1 MSEINLSE
9 EQLAAV
15 ALARS
20 HRISIVTG
28 GPGTGKTATIKAIVA
43 AAQEAGLVQ
52 CMAPTGKAAKRMSEC
67 LDGMIATTIHRALG
81 FDPATGGFKHGATDP
96 LPGMTLIM
104 DEATMADLSLLAS
117 VLDAMRPEARIVFVG
132 DVDQLPS
139 VGPGTCFRDLIAS
152 GVVPVAR
159 LTKIYRQCEGSRIA
173 TNCRAINA
181 GEMPE
186 FEDAADS
193 FFCAAEPEEIWPQI
207 ESIYLDRIASFAYRA
222 EDVQVLTPQ
231 RKTDNGIDSLNLRL
245 QALLN
250 PDVGQDAWTFP
261 TKTFRLGER
270 VIQKKNNYQIQSL
283 DGCEPGCFNGEV
295 GKVVEFRGYGQGERM
310 IVDMGDRKLA
320 ITKQEAGTFELA
332 YALTIHSSQGSE
344 FPAAIVVATSQHSRM
359 QNRCLFYT
367 AMSRPKQ
374 HVWVVG
380 DERAMAKAVRTIT
393 PHERRGRLV
402 ARLRAVCA

>member
-1 MSEINLSE
+1 
-9 EQLAAV
+9 
-15 ALARS
+15 
-20 HRISIVTG
+20 
-28 GPGTGKTATIKAIVA
+28 
-43 AAQEAGLVQ
+43 
-52 CMAPTGKAAKRMSEC
+52 
-67 LDGMIATTIHRALG
+67 
-81 FDPATGGFKHGATDP
+81 
-96 LPGMTLIM
+96 
-104 DEATMADLSLLAS
+104 MADLSLLAS

-310 IVDMGDRKLA
+310 IVDMGARDH
-320 ITKQEAGTFELA
+320 EAGSRYVRVGLRAHDPF
-332 YALTIHSSQGSE
+332 
-344 FPAAIVVATSQHSRM
+344 VAGVGVPGGD
-359 QNRCLFYT
+359 RCRDEPTQPDAESLFIL
-367 AMSRPKQ
+367 
-374 HVWVVG
+374 HG
-380 DERAMAKAVRTIT
+380 DEPAETARMGGRRRTRDGEGG
-393 PHERRGRLV
+393 PHDH
-402 ARLRAVCA
+402 AA